1 MRRLILFIRIFAY
14 VWVALAFSLVITS
27 LRPFSLKN
35 YLITLVAFAPA
46 LAAFLVA
53 RSLEQKTRGKE
64 SGAE

>member
-46 LAAFLVA
+46 FAAFLVA
-53 RSLEQKTRGKE
+53 RSLEQKTRGKK
-64 SGAE
+64 SAAE